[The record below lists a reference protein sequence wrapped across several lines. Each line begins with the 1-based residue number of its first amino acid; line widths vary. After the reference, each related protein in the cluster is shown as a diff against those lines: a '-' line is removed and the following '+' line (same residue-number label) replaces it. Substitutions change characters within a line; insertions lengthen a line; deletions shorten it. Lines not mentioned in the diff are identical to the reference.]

1 MVINKV
7 EYFIFWEQMSIG
19 ASFFLPTTAT
29 ATQVMLRL
37 KRRAQHLRITLRAQ
51 PRREYGRYG
60 VRVWRMG

>member
-1 MVINKV
+1 MVINRI

-29 ATQVMLRL
+29 ANQVLLRL
-37 KRRAQHLRITLRAQ
+37 KYRAQQLRITLRAQ

-60 VRVWRMG
+60 VRVWRID